1 MEVCPEYVVLQSA
14 FQLAH
19 EKAGQRLPDLPKN
32 ACEEYT
38 TIVSLAVSEI
48 CCGLQNDLDDEESL
62 SWKQKLHSLLLYSLV
77 KKKYQEA
84 EPKPVVH
91 QIPTYTSQDLLS
103 AGLPTF
109 SCHLYFHV
117 IQRCNMVPLFLQ
129 SLKYL
134 PQQTASMIF
143 TDLLTHCQDPPVSEL
158 DTETIT
164 MVTESF
170 FARCLLVP
178 EEKNSGLEEFLLPL
192 STQRK
197 YICTIY
203 PESPDTHEKG
213 QGQNKNL
220 NDHFWRGGT
229 SFFDDYIEQHPELI
243 ESVMQHMEGDLN
255 ETLKLKRENGCSI
268 TVGRVGILCMLLAFE
283 SNQKEIEN
291 WMAHNLFG
299 TATYLPHEVHNSI
312 AVNPRIAKCI
322 GKIVTLDKMKEFKKR
337 LGEWLSTSR
346 KDFENC
352 TVNDMTRANIE
363 CKNLTSEGPGNL
375 SLKEDG
381 KNITSN
387 GSCSLLTSKVD
398 YEHLT
403 DTVVVRNDV
412 LKRKIFED
420 EGGVFHNLTQ
430 FGADFHEISD
440 ASVVYG
446 ESWSEDV
453 TLEALL
459 WRIQMSMSQLHAE
472 ACIQT
477 LLQPSCL
484 QFWLSERLYEVLQ
497 NKVHLLNKMGN
508 LMKFVDICLYYLQM
522 VDVNQREVTGHL
534 KKLLFLAFHGLS
546 SHDQDEFVAEIHS
559 ARPYEAKQIFQA
571 VNKNKLTQVFNKITA
586 DIDETAMQDVMG
598 LCLQDPIRIIRFVVS
613 SCVANEQQAIH
624 CAQVLGYF
632 PQTCRASYLVFPD
645 ISLLTG
651 AIQEFLLQ
659 DTLTDKQQKC
669 FVVFVRELMKL
680 KGKSPLRAAE
690 FCDSVVLPH
699 ISIENLLSPL
709 ASVTIAT
716 EFALTLLMEV
726 MQSRSAIFRP
736 LDHLGAQINQGKEVN
751 EDYVEV
757 VAVVCIFAAL
767 LQECTFIWD
776 NDFEAGGD
784 LELDTVVVETGRRK
798 LAVKEKVISIFPLLG
813 KNLSQG
819 KCTISENE
827 ADWLMTTLTDTH
839 WTVKLRVAEM
849 LSNAGHGQHYVSMV
863 DQSFELSSEPL
874 DLLTACALVSVDA
887 SLHTRTLETLL
898 DIHTPSGYEDWI
910 GALIQILPNLSSTE
924 AHSVFQLLSQFIQR
938 SEGLEWTYRVS
949 STLTLPGLDL
959 TALQSVLYTS
969 QLLSDTLVTMALTLT
984 PDTLTTTIIQHVTQ
998 AYVSYIKH
1006 SCTSLQGSAS
1016 QELFCLCEI
1025 FHQVMHVTLN
1035 LMSEVKSQPLVLL
1048 MHIVTKFKEVT
1059 KATGDGGAKNRM
1071 KQSMVSKSDAMKTL
1085 SGNNRK
1091 LVKNLENGML
1101 AAVNGLDN
1109 ENEEKHMLVKKLQES
1124 HASL

>member
-84 EPKPVVH
+84 E
-91 QIPTYTSQDLLS
+91 
-103 AGLPTF
+103 
-109 SCHLYFHV
+109 
-117 IQRCNMVPLFLQ
+117 

-170 FARCLLVP
+170 FA
-178 EEKNSGLEEFLLPL
+178 SGSMHPDSSAAFVLAVLAI
-192 STQRK
+192 RK
-197 YICTIY
+197 
-203 PESPDTHEKG
+203 
-213 QGQNKNL
+213 
-220 NDHFWRGGT
+220 
-229 SFFDDYIEQHPELI
+229 
-243 ESVMQHMEGDLN
+243 
-255 ETLKLKRENGCSI
+255 
-268 TVGRVGILCMLLAFE
+268 
-283 SNQKEIEN
+283 
-291 WMAHNLFG
+291 
-299 TATYLPHEVHNSI
+299 
-312 AVNPRIAKCI
+312 
-322 GKIVTLDKMKEFKKR
+322 
-337 LGEWLSTSR
+337 
-346 KDFENC
+346 
-352 TVNDMTRANIE
+352 
-363 CKNLTSEGPGNL
+363 
-375 SLKEDG
+375 
-381 KNITSN
+381 
-387 GSCSLLTSKVD
+387 
-398 YEHLT
+398 
-403 DTVVVRNDV
+403 
-412 LKRKIFED
+412 
-420 EGGVFHNLTQ
+420 
-430 FGADFHEISD
+430 
-440 ASVVYG
+440 
-446 ESWSEDV
+446 
-453 TLEALL
+453 
-459 WRIQMSMSQLHAE
+459 
-472 ACIQT
+472 
-477 LLQPSCL
+477 
-484 QFWLSERLYEVLQ
+484 
-497 NKVHLLNKMGN
+497 
-508 LMKFVDICLYYLQM
+508 
-522 VDVNQREVTGHL
+522 
-534 KKLLFLAFHGLS
+534 
-546 SHDQDEFVAEIHS
+546 
-559 ARPYEAKQIFQA
+559 
-571 VNKNKLTQVFNKITA
+571 
-586 DIDETAMQDVMG
+586 AMQDVMG